1 MYCKV
6 KKSELRRSCTVTTNP
21 NEDPENDCEIRKDA
35 FGKSKCYTRKKSV
48 TPKTK
53 LTKLTRKKTIE
64 KPEKPVE
71 KLVTGTVEKNVEKT
85 VEKTVEKNVDKN
97 VEKNVEKTVEK
108 NVEKTVEKN
117 VDEGNEIIK
126 NPIKTLSI
134 DDAFLNYEDEIF
146 PTSSIELNR
155 YFKNSEHKSV
165 FDLEL

>member
-53 LTKLTRKKTIE
+53 LTRKKTIEKPE

-85 VEKTVEKNVDKN
+85 VEKTVEKNV
-97 VEKNVEKTVEK
+97 EKT
-108 NVEKTVEKN
+108 

-126 NPIKTLSI
+126 NPIKTSSI

>member
-6 KKSELRRSCTVTTNP
+6 KKSELRRSCSVTTKS

-53 LTKLTRKKTIE
+53 LTKLTRKKTTEKPE

-71 KLVTGTVEKNVEKT
+71 ILVTETVEKGVEETVEKPGEGTVEEV
-85 VEKTVEKNVDKN
+85 
-97 VEKNVEKTVEK
+97 
-108 NVEKTVEKN
+108 
-117 VDEGNEIIK
+117 NEIIET
-126 NPIKTLSI
+126 PIKTALI
-134 DDAFLNYEDEIF
+134 DDAFLNYKDEIF

-165 FDLEL
+165 FDFKL

>member
-53 LTKLTRKKTIE
+53 LTKLTKLTRKKTIE

-71 KLVTGTVEKNVEKT
+71 KLVTGTVEK
-85 VEKTVEKNVDKN
+85 
-97 VEKNVEKTVEK
+97 TVEK
-108 NVEKTVEKN
+108 NVEETVEE
-117 VDEGNEIIK
+117 VNEIIK
-126 NPIKTLSI
+126 NPIKTSSI

>member
-53 LTKLTRKKTIE
+53 LTRKKTIEKPE

-85 VEKTVEKNVDKN
+85 VEKTV
-97 VEKNVEKTVEK
+97 
-108 NVEKTVEKN
+108 
-117 VDEGNEIIK
+117 DEGNEIIK
-126 NPIKTLSI
+126 NPIKTSSI

>member
-6 KKSELRRSCTVTTNP
+6 KKSELRRSCAVTTNP

-53 LTKLTRKKTIE
+53 LTKLTKLTRKKTIEKPE

-71 KLVTGTVEKNVEKT
+71 KLVTGTVEKT
-85 VEKTVEKNVDKN
+85 F
-97 VEKNVEKTVEK
+97 EKNVEKTVEK
-108 NVEKTVEKN
+108 TFEKTVEKT

-126 NPIKTLSI
+126 NPIKTSSI

>member
-71 KLVTGTVEKNVEKT
+71 KLVTGTVEK
-85 VEKTVEKNVDKN
+85 
-97 VEKNVEKTVEK
+97 TVEK
-108 NVEKTVEKN
+108 NVEETVEE
-117 VDEGNEIIK
+117 VNEIIK
-126 NPIKTLSI
+126 NPIKTSSI

>member
-53 LTKLTRKKTIE
+53 LTRKKTIEKPE

-71 KLVTGTVEKNVEKT
+71 KLVTGTVEK
-85 VEKTVEKNVDKN
+85 
-97 VEKNVEKTVEK
+97 TVEK
-108 NVEKTVEKN
+108 NVEETVEE
-117 VDEGNEIIK
+117 VNEIIK
-126 NPIKTLSI
+126 NPIKTSSI

-165 FDLEL
+165 FN

>member
-6 KKSELRRSCTVTTNP
+6 KKSELRRSCAVTTNP

-35 FGKSKCYTRKKSV
+35 FGKSKCYTRKKNV
-48 TPKTK
+48 TPK
-53 LTKLTRKKTIE
+53 TKLTRKKTIEKPE

-71 KLVTGTVEKNVEKT
+71 KLVTGTVEKT
-85 VEKTVEKNVDKN
+85 VEKT
-97 VEKNVEKTVEK
+97 
-108 NVEKTVEKN
+108 

-126 NPIKTLSI
+126 NPIKTSSI

-165 FDLEL
+165 FN

>member
-53 LTKLTRKKTIE
+53 LTRKKTIEKPE

-85 VEKTVEKNVDKN
+85 V
-97 VEKNVEKTVEK
+97 
-108 NVEKTVEKN
+108 
-117 VDEGNEIIK
+117 DEGNEIIK
-126 NPIKTLSI
+126 NPIKTSSI

>member
-53 LTKLTRKKTIE
+53 LTKLTKLTRKKTIE

-71 KLVTGTVEKNVEKT
+71 KLVTGTVEKT
-85 VEKTVEKNVDKN
+85 VEKNVEETVEKNVD
-97 VEKNVEKTVEK
+97 KNVEKTVEK
-108 NVEKTVEKN
+108 NVEKTVEKT

-126 NPIKTLSI
+126 NPIKTSSI

-165 FDLEL
+165 FN

>member
-6 KKSELRRSCTVTTNP
+6 KKSELRRSCAVTTNP

-35 FGKSKCYTRKKSV
+35 FGKSKCYTRKKNV
-48 TPKTK
+48 TPK
-53 LTKLTRKKTIE
+53 TKLTRKKTIEKPE

-85 VEKTVEKNVDKN
+85 VEKTVEEV
-97 VEKNVEKTVEK
+97 
-108 NVEKTVEKN
+108 
-117 VDEGNEIIK
+117 NEIIK
-126 NPIKTLSI
+126 NPIKTSSI

-146 PTSSIELNR
+146 PTSSIELNL

>member
-53 LTKLTRKKTIE
+53 LTRKKTIEKPE

-85 VEKTVEKNVDKN
+85 VEKTV
-97 VEKNVEKTVEK
+97 
-108 NVEKTVEKN
+108 
-117 VDEGNEIIK
+117 DEGNEIIK
-126 NPIKTLSI
+126 NPIKTSSI

-165 FDLEL
+165 FN

>member
-53 LTKLTRKKTIE
+53 LTKLTKLTRKKTIE

-85 VEKTVEKNVDKN
+85 VEKTVEKNV
-97 VEKNVEKTVEK
+97 
-108 NVEKTVEKN
+108 EKTVEKN

-126 NPIKTLSI
+126 NPIKISSI

>member
-53 LTKLTRKKTIE
+53 LTRKKTIEKPE

-85 VEKTVEKNVDKN
+85 F
-97 VEKNVEKTVEK
+97 EKNVEETVEK
-108 NVEKTVEKN
+108 NVEETVEETVEK
-117 VDEGNEIIK
+117 VNEIIK

>member
-53 LTKLTRKKTIE
+53 LTKLTKLTRKKTIE

-71 KLVTGTVEKNVEKT
+71 K
-85 VEKTVEKNVDKN
+85 N
-97 VEKNVEKTVEK
+97 VEKNVEETVEETVEK
-108 NVEKTVEKN
+108 V
-117 VDEGNEIIK
+117 NEIIK

>member
-53 LTKLTRKKTIE
+53 LTKLTKLTRKKTIE

-71 KLVTGTVEKNVEKT
+71 KLVTGTVEKNVE
-85 VEKTVEKNVDKN
+85 E
-97 VEKNVEKTVEK
+97 TVEK
-108 NVEKTVEKN
+108 NVEETVEETVEK
-117 VDEGNEIIK
+117 VNEIIK

>member
-6 KKSELRRSCTVTTNP
+6 KKSELRRSCAVTTNP

-53 LTKLTRKKTIE
+53 LTKLTKLTRKKTIE

-71 KLVTGTVEKNVEKT
+71 K
-85 VEKTVEKNVDKN
+85 N
-97 VEKNVEKTVEK
+97 VEKNVEETVEETVEK
-108 NVEKTVEKN
+108 V
-117 VDEGNEIIK
+117 NEIIK

>member
-53 LTKLTRKKTIE
+53 LTKLTKLTRKKTIE

-85 VEKTVEKNVDKN
+85 VEKTV
-97 VEKNVEKTVEK
+97 
-108 NVEKTVEKN
+108 
-117 VDEGNEIIK
+117 DEGNEIIK
-126 NPIKTLSI
+126 NPIKTSSI

-165 FDLEL
+165 FN

>member
-53 LTKLTRKKTIE
+53 LTKLTKLTRKKTIE

-71 KLVTGTVEKNVEKT
+71 KLVTGTVEETVEET
-85 VEKTVEKNVDKN
+85 VEKV
-97 VEKNVEKTVEK
+97 
-108 NVEKTVEKN
+108 
-117 VDEGNEIIK
+117 NEIIK

>member
-6 KKSELRRSCTVTTNP
+6 KKSELRRSCAVTTNP

-53 LTKLTRKKTIE
+53 LTRKKTIEKPE

-71 KLVTGTVEKNVEKT
+71 KLVTGTVEKNVEKN
-85 VEKTVEKNVDKN
+85 VEET

-108 NVEKTVEKN
+108 NVEETVEE
-117 VDEGNEIIK
+117 VNEIIK
-126 NPIKTLSI
+126 NPIKTSSI